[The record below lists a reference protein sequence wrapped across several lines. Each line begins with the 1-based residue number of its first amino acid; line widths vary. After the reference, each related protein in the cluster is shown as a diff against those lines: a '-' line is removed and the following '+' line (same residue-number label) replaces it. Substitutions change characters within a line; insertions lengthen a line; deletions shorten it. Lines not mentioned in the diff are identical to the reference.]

1 MLTRHTDGS
10 GYFIRAYDQDS
21 IKIGDQ
27 VHTTSLLVSTDSLTE
42 NWTLKSLT
50 ELAYEDFASAE
61 ALNPDILLFGSGKSL
76 VFPDFDII
84 RKLRAK
90 GISLEVMDTAAACR
104 TFNVLRSEDR
114 HVVAILMI

>member
-1 MLTRHTDGS
+1 MLTRHTEGS
-10 GYFIRAYDQDS
+10 GYYIRAYDES
-21 IKIGDQ
+21 TILIGDEKYSS
-27 VHTTSLLVSTDSLTE
+27 SLIISTDSLLD
-42 NWTLKSLT
+42 NWTNKTLSELT
-50 ELAYEDFASAE
+50 YQDFASAE
-61 ALNPDILLFGSGKSL
+61 ALEPDILLFGSGKNL

-114 HVVAILMI
+114 HVVAVLMV